1 MPLLLQAAPL
11 ETAWGF
17 DISAEPDIHCP
28 LMNFAKLLPI
38 IMALPLAS
46 QAQPGRGS
54 WTTFGGDPQ
63 RTGWNKTETDLT
75 LESVKHLKLEWSVKL
90 PSEPKALS
98 NLTAPLVRVSTATSK
113 GVKDLVVVAGA
124 SNKVFVVDG
133 DTGKIFWEKT
143 LAAEGTPQR
152 RDSWLCPNG
161 LSATPMIGPV
171 PRTEGAAGP
180 GFGQAIYVLASDGK
194 LHAFNLVSGEDV
206 IPPTPFVPAFAKM
219 WSMNLVNG
227 LLYTTISQNCNGVK
241 SGVYAMDLGNAE
253 RKISYFEAS
262 SSNGAGIWGRA
273 GTAVTAEGTVIIET
287 GDGTFDPEK
296 HQMADSV
303 IALSPK
309 DLKMTD
315 YFTPRNRSWMTK
327 KDLDMGSIG
336 PTVFNF
342 KNWELAAASGKEGVI
357 FLLDT
362 KALGGPDHR
371 VPLYRSPLFANE
383 EVNFAGKGF
392 WGAFSTWE
400 EQSGTRWL
408 YAPAWGPP
416 APDAKFASQHGETPD
431 GSVMAFKVEEQA
443 GKPVLT
449 PAWNSLNMS
458 VPTPVIIA
466 NGVVFALS
474 DGDSPV
480 QFSQSGGLLGVED
493 RKAKAGHAIL
503 YALDATTGDVLFT
516 SADTIRGFSHFSAFG
531 VGGGR
536 IYVGTEDG
544 MLYAFGLGIPQP

>member
-1 MPLLLQAAPL
+1 MR
-11 ETAWGF
+11 F
-17 DISAEPDIHCP
+17 K
-28 LMNFAKLLPI
+28 KLLPFLL
-38 IMALPLAS
+38 ALPLVS
-46 QAQPGRGS
+46 NAQPGRGS
-54 WTTFGGDPQ
+54 WNTFGGDPQ
-63 RTGWNKTETDLT
+63 RTGWNKAESDLT
-75 LESVKHLKLEWSVKL
+75 LESVKHLKLEWSLKL
-90 PSEPKALS
+90 ASEPKALS
-98 NLTAPLVRVSTATSK
+98 NLTAPLVRVNMATPK

-124 SNKVFVVDG
+124 SNKLFVIDG

-143 LAAEGTPQR
+143 LAAEGTPER

-161 LSATPMIGPV
+161 LTATPVIGPV
-171 PRTEGAAGP
+171 PRTPGATP
-180 GFGQAIYVLASDGK
+180 GFGQALYVLASDGK

-206 IPPTPFVPAFAKM
+206 LAPTPFVPAFAKM

-227 LLYTTISQNCNGVK
+227 VLYTTISQNCNGVK
-241 SGVYAMDLGNAE
+241 SGVYAMDLSSAD
-253 RKISYFEAS
+253 RKVSYFETGT
-262 SSNGAGIWGRA
+262 NGAGVWGRGGA
-273 GTAVTAEGTVIIET
+273 AITSDGRAIIET
-287 GDGTFDPEK
+287 GDGMFDLEK

-303 IALSPK
+303 IALSPP
-309 DLKMTD
+309 DLKLTD

-336 PTVFNF
+336 PSVFNF
-342 KNWELAAASGKEGVI
+342 KNWEMAAASGKEGVI

-362 KALGGPDHR
+362 KSLGGADHHT
-371 VPLYRSPLFANE
+371 PLYRSPLLANE

-400 EQSGTRWL
+400 DASGTRWL

-416 APDAKFASQHGETPD
+416 ATDTKFAMQHGDTPD

-466 NGVVFALS
+466 NGIVFALS

-480 QFSQSGGLLGVED
+480 QFGPSGNLLSVED
-493 RKAKAGHAIL
+493 RKAKTGHATL

-516 SADTIRGFSHFSAFG
+516 SAETIRGFSHFSAFG
-531 VGGGR
+531 LGGGR

>member
-1 MPLLLQAAPL
+1 MRIATLVPALL
-11 ETAWGF
+11 
-17 DISAEPDIHCP
+17 
-28 LMNFAKLLPI
+28 
-38 IMALPLAS
+38 ALPALAL
-46 QAQPGRGS
+46 AQYGRGS

-75 LESVKHLKLEWSVKL
+75 PETVQHLKLEWSVQL
-90 PSEPKALS
+90 DSEAKALS
-98 NLTAPLVRVSTATSK
+98 NLTAPLVRASVATPK
-113 GVKDLVVVAGA
+113 GVKDLVIVAGA

-143 LAAEGTPQR
+143 LSAEGTPAR

-161 LSATPMIGPV
+161 LTATPVIGPV
-171 PRTEGAAGP
+171 PRTGGAAP
-180 GFGQAIYVLASDGK
+180 GFGQALYVLASDGK

-206 IPPTPFVPAFAKM
+206 VPPTPFVPAFAKM
-219 WSMNLVNG
+219 WSMNLVDG
-227 LLYTTISQNCNGVK
+227 ALYTTISQNCNGVK
-241 SGVYAMDLGNAE
+241 SGVYAMDLSNAD
-253 RKISYFEAS
+253 RKISYFEAGA
-262 SSNGAGIWGRA
+262 NGAGIWGRGGA
-273 GTAVTAEGTVIIET
+273 AVASDGRVIVET
-287 GDGTFDPEK
+287 GDGAFDPGK
-296 HQMADSV
+296 NQMADSV
-303 IALSPK
+303 IALSAK
-309 DLKMTD
+309 DLKVAD

-336 PTVFNF
+336 PTIFNF

-362 KALGGPDHR
+362 KSLGGPDHR
-371 VPLYRSPLFANE
+371 APLYRSPLFSNQ

-400 EQSGTRWL
+400 DAAGTRWL

-416 APDAKFASQHGETPD
+416 TQATQFALQHGETPD
-431 GSVMAFKVEEQA
+431 GSVMAFKVDLQA

-449 PAWNSLNMS
+449 PAWNSPNMS
-458 VPTPVIIA
+458 VPTPVIVA
-466 NGVVFALS
+466 NGIVFALS

-480 QFSQSGGLLGVED
+480 QFGPSGNLLGVDD
-493 RKAKAGHAIL
+493 RKAKAGHAVV
-503 YALDATTGDVLFT
+503 YALDASTGDVLF
-516 SADTIRGFSHFSAFG
+516 SSGDTIRGFSHFSAPA

-536 IYVGTEDG
+536 VYVGTADG

>member
-1 MPLLLQAAPL
+1 M
-11 ETAWGF
+11 
-17 DISAEPDIHCP
+17 
-28 LMNFAKLLPI
+28 
-38 IMALPLAS
+38 
-46 QAQPGRGS
+46 
-54 WTTFGGDPQ
+54 
-63 RTGWNKTETDLT
+63 
-75 LESVKHLKLEWSVKL
+75 
-90 PSEPKALS
+90 
-98 NLTAPLVRVSTATSK
+98 
-113 GVKDLVVVAGA
+113 
-124 SNKVFVVDG
+124 
-133 DTGKIFWEKT
+133 
-143 LAAEGTPQR
+143 
-152 RDSWLCPNG
+152 
-161 LSATPMIGPV
+161 
-171 PRTEGAAGP
+171 
-180 GFGQAIYVLASDGK
+180 ASDGK

-206 IPPTPFVPAFAKM
+206 IPPTPFVPAFAKA

-227 LLYTTISQNCNGVK
+227 QLYTTISQNCNGVR
-241 SGVYAMDLGNAE
+241 SGVYAMDLNSAD
-253 RKISYFEAS
+253 RKVSYFEAGP
-262 SSNGAGIWGRA
+262 NGAGIWGRA
-273 GTAVTAEGTVIIET
+273 GAAVTSDGKLIVET

-296 HQMADSV
+296 QQMADSV
-303 IALSPK
+303 IALTPQ
-309 DLKMTD
+309 DLKVAD
-315 YFTPRNRSWMTK
+315 YFTPRNSTWVTK

-371 VPLYRSPLFANE
+371 EALYRSPLFTNE

-400 EQSGTRWL
+400 DAAGTRWL

-416 APDAKFASQHGETPD
+416 APAAKFALQHGETPD
-431 GSVMAFKVEEQA
+431 GSLMAFKVEEQA

-458 VPTPVIIA
+458 VPTPAIIA

-480 QFSQSGGLLGVED
+480 QFGPSGNLLTVED
-493 RKAKAGHAIL
+493 RRAKTGHAIL

-516 SADTIRGFSHFSAFG
+516 SGDTIKGFSHFSAFA

-544 MLYAFGLGIPQP
+544 TLYAFGLGIPQP

>member
-1 MPLLLQAAPL
+1 M
-11 ETAWGF
+11 GF
-17 DISAEPDIHCP
+17 R
-28 LMNFAKLLPI
+28 KLWPGLPI
-38 IMALPLAS
+38 LLFVLPFAAR
-46 QAQPGRGS
+46 AQPGRGS

-63 RTGWNKTETDLT
+63 RTGWNKGETDLT
-75 LESVKHLKLEWSVKL
+75 PESVKHLKLEWSVKL
-90 PSEPKALS
+90 PSESKALN
-98 NLTAPLVRVSTATSK
+98 NLTAPLVRANVATPR
-113 GVKDLVVVAGA
+113 GVKDLVVIAGA
-124 SNKVFVVDG
+124 SNKVFVIDG
-133 DTGKIFWEKT
+133 DTGKMFWEKT
-143 LAAEGTPQR
+143 LAVDGTPQR

-161 LSATPMIGPV
+161 LTATPVIGPV
-171 PRTEGAAGP
+171 PRTPGSAAP
-180 GFGQAIYVLASDGK
+180 GFGQALYVIASDGK

-206 IPPTPFVPAFAKM
+206 IPPTPFVPAFAKA

-227 LLYTTISQNCNGVK
+227 QLYTAISQNCNGVR
-241 SGVYAMDLGNAE
+241 SGVYAMDLSGDN
-253 RKISYFEAS
+253 RKVAYYEADTS
-262 SSNGAGIWGRA
+262 GAGIWGRA
-273 GTAVTAEGTVIIET
+273 GPAVTSDGRVMIET
-287 GDGTFDPEK
+287 GDGPYDPER
-296 HQMADSV
+296 HEMSDSV
-303 IALSPK
+303 IALAPQ
-309 DLKMTD
+309 DLKVTD
-315 YFTPRNRSWMTK
+315 YFTPRNRSWITK

-357 FLLDT
+357 FLVDT

-371 VPLYRSPLFANE
+371 EPLYRSPLLTNE
-383 EVNFAGKGF
+383 EVNFSGKGF

-400 EQSGTRWL
+400 DAAGTRWL

-416 APDAKFASQHGETPD
+416 TSATKFALQHGDTPD
-431 GSVMAFKVEEQA
+431 GSLMAFKVEEQA

-458 VPTPVIIA
+458 VPTPAIIA

-480 QFSQSGGLLGVED
+480 QFGPSGNLLNVED

-503 YALDATTGDVLFT
+503 YALDAATGDVLYT
-516 SADTIRGFSHFSAFG
+516 SAETIHGFSHFSAFA

-544 MLYAFGLGIPQP
+544 MVYAFGLGIPQP